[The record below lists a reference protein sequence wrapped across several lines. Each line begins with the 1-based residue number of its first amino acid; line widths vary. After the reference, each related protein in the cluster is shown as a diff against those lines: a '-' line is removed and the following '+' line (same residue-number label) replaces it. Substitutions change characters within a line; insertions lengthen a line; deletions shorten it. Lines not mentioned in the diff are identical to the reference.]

1 MEAMARCL
9 DRWGRVTT
17 CRGPEATAR
26 TPPLSRPR
34 RTARVR
40 EVHELRPDLLAHE
53 RPALLWNLVVLAAR
67 PLLWVLDRRVD
78 RASRARSRR

>member
-1 MEAMARCL
+1 MASASR
-9 DRWGRVTT
+9 TS
-17 CRGPEATAR
+17 PEATAR